1 MKNLFKKGILAG
13 LGLGLLAKDKAEAAA
28 KKLSEEAK
36 LSEGE
41 ARELID
47 EVRNQ
52 AEKSRTAIE
61 ERVSSQV
68 KETVRTMGLVTQDD
82 LKKIEK
88 KLDDLQSAVGKRQQK
103 KSAGASKKQQN
114 SSETKT

>member
-28 KKLSEEAK
+28 KKLAEEAK
-36 LSEGE
+36 LSETE

-47 EVRNQ
+47 EVKVQ

-61 ERVSSQV
+61 ERVSTQV
-68 KETVRTMGLVTQDD
+68 KETVSTMGLVTRDD
-82 LKKIEK
+82 LKEIEK
-88 KLDDLQSAVGKRQQK
+88 KLDALQKSLGKQQQK
-103 KSAGASKKQQN
+103 KRTAGTAKKQE
-114 SSETKT
+114 SSQEK